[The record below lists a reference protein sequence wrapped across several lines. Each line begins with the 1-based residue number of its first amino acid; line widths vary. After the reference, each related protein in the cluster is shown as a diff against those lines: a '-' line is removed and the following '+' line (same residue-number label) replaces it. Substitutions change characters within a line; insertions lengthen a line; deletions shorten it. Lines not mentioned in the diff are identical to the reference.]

1 MLLAKKIKLCPTP
14 EQEDLFRRSA
24 GTARWA
30 YNFFLSENERLWKD
44 YLANGRTGKK
54 GVSEKEVRKY
64 INNILKKPPIHGL
77 RMLAAMS

>member
-30 YNFFLSENERLWKD
+30 YNFFLSENERL
-44 YLANGRTGKK
+44 
-54 GVSEKEVRKY
+54 
-64 INNILKKPPIHGL
+64 
-77 RMLAAMS
+77 